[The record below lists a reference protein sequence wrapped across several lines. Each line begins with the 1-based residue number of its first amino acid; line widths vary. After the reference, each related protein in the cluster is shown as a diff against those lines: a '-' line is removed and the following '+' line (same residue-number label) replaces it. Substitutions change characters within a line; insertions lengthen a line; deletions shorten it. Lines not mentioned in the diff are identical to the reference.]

1 MSRRFWAT
9 LPAFLVLAALQPPST
24 GAIPRASSAE
34 HGAAAATRSDAPV
47 REVPAGAVTPE
58 TTSRS
63 LLPTPFGPAA
73 PSRLR
78 LAVTIIAAPPA
89 TLVARAPAVTSVV
102 LPLSR
107 APPAHS

>member
-9 LPAFLVLAALQPPST
+9 LPALLALAALQPPST
-24 GAIPRASSAE
+24 GANPRASSAE
-34 HGAAAATRSDAPV
+34 RGAASATRSDAPV
-47 REVPAGAVTPE
+47 REVPARVLSPE
-58 TTSRS
+58 ATSRV
-63 LLPTPFGPAA
+63 LPPAPFGPAA

-78 LAVTIIAAPPA
+78 LTVTVVAASAA
-89 TLVARAPAVTSVV
+89 TLVTRAPAVASVV